1 MYNVTNVKELYRP
14 LEVERHP
21 DGCAAGYRALVR
33 SQDTR
38 LPGSEGARRFGGD
51 DVLRM
56 LETNPEKDV
65 AVSRPPAEAPCRA
78 ERVNFQFK
86 YTR

>member
-1 MYNVTNVKELYRP
+1 LLLLVLLYRP

-21 DGCAAGYRALVR
+21 DGCAAGYGALVR

-38 LPGSEGARRFGGD
+38 LTGSEGARRLGGD
-51 DVLRM
+51 DVLGM

-65 AVSRPPAEAPCRA
+65 AVSCPPAQAPCRT

>member
-1 MYNVTNVKELYRP
+1 MRKELYRP

-21 DGCAAGYRALVR
+21 DGCAAGYRALIR
-33 SQDTR
+33 SQDIC
-38 LPGSEGARRFGGD
+38 LSGSKGARRLSGD
-51 DVLRM
+51 DVFRM
-56 LETNPEKDV
+56 LQTNPEKDV
-65 AVSRPPAEAPCRA
+65 AVSRPPAKAASRA